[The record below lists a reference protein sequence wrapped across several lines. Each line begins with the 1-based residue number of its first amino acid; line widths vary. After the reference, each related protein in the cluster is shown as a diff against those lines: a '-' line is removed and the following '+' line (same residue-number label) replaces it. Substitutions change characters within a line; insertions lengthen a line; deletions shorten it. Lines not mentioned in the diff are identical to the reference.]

1 MATIKLLL
9 VTTLIQMV
17 SAKTTK
23 AIMRFAFNSVRVQIW
38 QQPWPGQLP
47 YFCLLSLAP
56 AALQNLSVVAGLE
69 GKASGR

>member
-1 MATIKLLL
+1 MATIILLL
-9 VTTLIQMV
+9 ATTLIQMV

-23 AIMRFAFNSVRVQIW
+23 AIMRFAFNSVHAQIW
-38 QQPWPGQLP
+38 QQPWLGQLP
-47 YFCLLSLAP
+47 CACLLFLAP